1 MSDVS
6 VRNVVDLVHLQVSQD
21 PDRLAVRGR
30 AESMSYGQLWRRSGV
45 LAAQLR
51 DHGMRPGD
59 VIGLCPRRSP
69 DLAVGVL
76 GILRAG
82 GAYLPL
88 DAAYPRQRLEYMLRQ
103 AGAEVLVGHREGA
116 EALVGS
122 RTLISLDE
130 THVGRTVGDG
140 LAVATGDIA
149 YVMFTS
155 GSTGVPK
162 GVMQTHGALAN
173 LVEWQLR
180 DSGVGAGEVTAQF
193 APISFDVSFQEIFAT
208 LTAGGVLLCL
218 TDEERRDPVLLWK
231 VLAQERVAR
240 LYLPFV
246 MLQTLALFAEELAD
260 GAPPLR
266 EVITAGEQ
274 LRCDDRIKRLFAGL
288 PGCRLVNHY
297 GPTETHVCTRYL
309 LPADPEDWPL
319 LPPIGNAVD
328 RVRLHVLDAEG
339 DPVPAGEP
347 GELHVAGIA
356 VAHGYIGQPE
366 LTRKR
371 FRPEPGGAGIMYA
384 TGDVVQWRD
393 GHLHY
398 LGRSDDQV
406 KVNGVRVE
414 PAEIERALLEFPEVR
429 EAAVVARADAGAGT
443 RLVGFVT
450 GRLDTDLIRRRMAES
465 LPGHLVPHKILR
477 LPALPTT
484 PSGKLDRAAL
494 VDLASPSI
502 SPGVDGL
509 AAIWQ
514 AELELGD
521 GQVENLRA
529 AGVDSL
535 AAARVSARIARELG
549 VLVATDRLLA
559 ATSLEHLAEI
569 VADSPPVPSRAGD
582 EPAGSQPV
590 SVMQQQIFV
599 DEMLAGTGPSH
610 WVLAELDITGA
621 FDATA
626 AELAVRAL
634 TRRHAALHARYDFV
648 GRHMTQQYVAS
659 ALPEVTYTESVD
671 LVALRR
677 RRLAERYEFGAVATP
692 LVDLIRLGD
701 QHHRMLFRLHH
712 ASCDGWSVALLF
724 EEFAALYRG
733 DEPPHAI
740 QPWQLPSVESHLS
753 DWVERLR
760 PAAAR
765 PPLSWGRKR
774 DPMPALRRVPVVLD
788 AAEVNAVR
796 KRATDARATP
806 FAVLLAAWAS
816 LFAEEG
822 AEVCMGVPI
831 STRVTAE
838 EASCVGLFLNTVLL
852 PLATGAES
860 LAALAELTQQAV
872 GGALRQR
879 AVPLSEVL
887 RLLRVD
893 RGGRHHPVAQMMF
906 TLQPPGPREWQLSE
920 ATRAELI
927 LDVGIPEVTRFDV
940 VLNLDDR
947 GDQIVGWLDHD
958 AGAVDAPQVADLIA
972 RWRLALS
979 EPSALFRVRIT
990 GLHWRSCRRSLKTRP
1005 LALVEPGLPR
1015 LESRAH
1021 SHTNAITEPASL

>member
-1 MSDVS
+1 
-6 VRNVVDLVHLQVSQD
+6 
-21 PDRLAVRGR
+21 
-30 AESMSYGQLWRRSGV
+30 
-45 LAAQLR
+45 
-51 DHGMRPGD
+51 
-59 VIGLCPRRSP
+59 
-69 DLAVGVL
+69 
-76 GILRAG
+76 
-82 GAYLPL
+82 
-88 DAAYPRQRLEYMLRQ
+88 
-103 AGAEVLVGHREGA
+103 
-116 EALVGS
+116 
-122 RTLISLDE
+122 
-130 THVGRTVGDG
+130 
-140 LAVATGDIA
+140 
-149 YVMFTS
+149 
-155 GSTGVPK
+155 
-162 GVMQTHGALAN
+162 
-173 LVEWQLR
+173 
-180 DSGVGAGEVTAQF
+180 
-193 APISFDVSFQEIFAT
+193 
-208 LTAGGVLLCL
+208 
-218 TDEERRDPVLLWK
+218 
-231 VLAQERVAR
+231 
-240 LYLPFV
+240 
-246 MLQTLALFAEELAD
+246 
-260 GAPPLR
+260 
-266 EVITAGEQ
+266 
-274 LRCDDRIKRLFAGL
+274 
-288 PGCRLVNHY
+288 
-297 GPTETHVCTRYL
+297 
-309 LPADPEDWPL
+309 
-319 LPPIGNAVD
+319 
-328 RVRLHVLDAEG
+328 
-339 DPVPAGEP
+339 
-347 GELHVAGIA
+347 
-356 VAHGYIGQPE
+356 
-366 LTRKR
+366 
-371 FRPEPGGAGIMYA
+371 
-384 TGDVVQWRD
+384 
-393 GHLHY
+393 
-398 LGRSDDQV
+398 
-406 KVNGVRVE
+406 
-414 PAEIERALLEFPEVR
+414 
-429 EAAVVARADAGAGT
+429 
-443 RLVGFVT
+443 
-450 GRLDTDLIRRRMAES
+450 
-465 LPGHLVPHKILR
+465 
-477 LPALPTT
+477 
-484 PSGKLDRAAL
+484 
-494 VDLASPSI
+494 
-502 SPGVDGL
+502 
-509 AAIWQ
+509 
-514 AELELGD
+514 
-521 GQVENLRA
+521 
-529 AGVDSL
+529 
-535 AAARVSARIARELG
+535 
-549 VLVATDRLLA
+549 
-559 ATSLEHLAEI
+559 
-569 VADSPPVPSRAGD
+569 
-582 EPAGSQPV
+582 
-590 SVMQQQIFV
+590 
-599 DEMLAGTGPSH
+599 MLAGTGPSH

-701 QHHRMLFRLHH
+701 QHHRMLF
-712 ASCDGWSVALLF
+712 

-774 DPMPALRRVPVVLD
+774 DPVPALRRVPVVLD

-852 PLATGAES
+852 PLATGAQS
-860 LAALAELTQQAV
+860 LTALAELTQQAV

-990 GLHWRSCRRSLKTRP
+990 GLHWRSPAPASCRRTRP
-1005 LALVEPGLPR
+1005 APTGIQGSQPHEC
-1015 LESRAH
+1015 E
-1021 SHTNAITEPASL
+1021 ITESASL